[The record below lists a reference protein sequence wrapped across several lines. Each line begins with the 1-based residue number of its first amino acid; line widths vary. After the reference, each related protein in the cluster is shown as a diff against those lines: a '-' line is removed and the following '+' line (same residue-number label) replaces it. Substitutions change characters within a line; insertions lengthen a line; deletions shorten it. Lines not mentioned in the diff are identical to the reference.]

1 MTSRQP
7 VIDPLARAFAGATDV
22 YERGRPGYPVEA
34 IEWAASWLGL
44 DASSTVI
51 DLAAGTGKLSRR
63 LAGRVGRLIA
73 VEPLAE
79 MRAVLATTVPSA
91 EIVVGTAESI
101 PAADG
106 TVDAVTV
113 GEAFH
118 WFDGDAALAEIHRVL
133 RPGGGL
139 ALFWNWSGEEQEQPW
154 ATALGSVLDDAR
166 RPLVR
171 PQNRPYTGI
180 WRQAF
185 ERTQLFQPLEQYEV
199 LWRARFSI
207 ERYLQMIASW
217 SWVAALPND
226 ERAALLDGIA
236 AALAPHAGD
245 GLDIG
250 FRTEVDVTRR
260 R

>member
-1 MTSRQP
+1 
-7 VIDPLARAFAGATDV
+7 VDPLAQAFAGATDV
-22 YERGRPGYPVEA
+22 YERGRPGYPAEA
-34 IEWAASWLGL
+34 VEWAGTWLGL
-44 DASSTVI
+44 DARSTVI
-51 DLAAGTGKLSRR
+51 DLAAGTGKLSRQ

-91 EIVVGTAESI
+91 EITEGTAESI

-106 TVDAVTV
+106 EVDAVTV

-118 WFDGDAALAEIHRVL
+118 WFDGDAALDEIHRVL

-139 ALFWNWSGEEQEQPW
+139 ALFWNWSGEEDEQPW
-154 ATALGSVLDDAR
+154 TTALGSVLDDAR

-171 PQNRPYTGI
+171 PENRPYTGI

-207 ERYLQMIASW
+207 QRYLQLIASW
-217 SWVAALPND
+217 SWVAALSTH
-226 ERAALLDGIA
+226 ERTALLDDIE
-236 AALAPHAGD
+236 AALAPFGGD
-245 GLDIG
+245 GLDLG